1 MWRIAILASNF
12 FGKPFKKKKKKN
24 PIQLAMDFESF
35 KQARARRRGRDAV
48 GLYLLQ
54 DAGNEDDRNKKI
66 NRRCWVCDEVGHIA
80 RFCKQRVPR
89 HPLNGGRVQGN
100 GAAGQKSGNGQ

>member
-1 MWRIAILASNF
+1 MWRIAILASHF
-12 FGKPFKKKKKKN
+12 LGKPFFN
-24 PIQLAMDFESF
+24 YFFSIQLAMDFESF

-54 DAGNEDDRNKKI
+54 DAGNEDDRNKKT